1 LASKL
6 LQNYQ
11 VNVHGLRSRNYG
23 MSRSLANN
31 TSPRSLL
38 LMSDEVLSVM
48 KTVLK
53 WGSHVLEDT
62 ATEYGIMLLTYV
74 QSLQSLS
81 GFLYSLQK

>member
-1 LASKL
+1 
-6 LQNYQ
+6 
-11 VNVHGLRSRNYG
+11 
-23 MSRSLANN
+23 
-31 TSPRSLL
+31 
-38 LMSDEVLSVM
+38 MSDEVLSVM